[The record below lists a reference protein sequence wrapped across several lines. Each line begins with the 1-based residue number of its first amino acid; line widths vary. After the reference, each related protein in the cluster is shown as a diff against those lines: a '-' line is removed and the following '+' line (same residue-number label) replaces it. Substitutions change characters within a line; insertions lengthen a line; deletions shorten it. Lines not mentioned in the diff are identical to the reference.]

1 MKSIGSAKERR
12 ATILQDLNENPEIS
26 IESMCKKFNVSEV
39 TIRKDLNILHERNL
53 LLRTRGGAI
62 RLPNTNGKNNETSL
76 KLKGLYNFK
85 EKLAI
90 GKFAASLIRDGETI
104 LLDSGTTTFEIAK
117 NLHHLK
123 HLTVITNALDTA
135 IELLKYKRFNVIL
148 LGGHL
153 REVSH
158 STVGPLAESNLK
170 VFYCDKLFLGVDSFN
185 IEFGLSTHDIEE
197 ANINQTM
204 FSMSKEVIAVLDSS
218 KFNKRNFV
226 FIAPVNKIH
235 TVVTDNNIPSNI
247 KTQIKSMNIALYTVE
262 PFSIP

>member
-1 MKSIGSAKERR
+1 M
-12 ATILQDLNENPEIS
+12 
-26 IESMCKKFNVSEV
+26 
-39 TIRKDLNILHERNL
+39 
-53 LLRTRGGAI
+53 
-62 RLPNTNGKNNETSL
+62 
-76 KLKGLYNFK
+76 
-85 EKLAI
+85 
-90 GKFAASLIRDGETI
+90 
-104 LLDSGTTTFEIAK
+104 
-117 NLHHLK
+117 
-123 HLTVITNALDTA
+123 
-135 IELLKYKRFNVIL
+135 
-148 LGGHL
+148 
-153 REVSH
+153 
-158 STVGPLAESNLK
+158 
-170 VFYCDKLFLGVDSFN
+170 DSFN

>member
-104 LLDSGTTTFEIAK
+104 LLDSGTTTFEIA
-117 NLHHLK
+117 
-123 HLTVITNALDTA
+123 I
-135 IELLKYKRFNVIL
+135 
-148 LGGHL
+148 
-153 REVSH
+153 
-158 STVGPLAESNLK
+158 
-170 VFYCDKLFLGVDSFN
+170 
-185 IEFGLSTHDIEE
+185 
-197 ANINQTM
+197 
-204 FSMSKEVIAVLDSS
+204 
-218 KFNKRNFV
+218 
-226 FIAPVNKIH
+226 FII
-235 TVVTDNNIPSNI
+235 
-247 KTQIKSMNIALYTVE
+247 
-262 PFSIP
+262 